1 MVMGFGNLFG
11 LLKEQDYD
19 LPNPN
24 DVQARLHELEKQM
37 LTATGSEY
45 TRLVYT
51 VANTMQLLRI
61 CRSAKRKGG
70 KWVWVDI
77 D

>member
-1 MVMGFGNLFG
+1 MGFGNLFG

-19 LPNPN
+19 LPDPN
-24 DVQARLHELEKQM
+24 VVQARLHELEKQM

-61 CRSAKRKGG
+61 CRSARRKGG
-70 KWVWVDI
+70 KWVWVND
-77 D
+77 

>member
-1 MVMGFGNLFG
+1 MGFGNLFG

-19 LPNPN
+19 LPDPN
-24 DVQARLHELEKQM
+24 VVQARLNELKKQM

-45 TRLVYT
+45 TKLVYT

-61 CRSAKRKGG
+61 CRSARKKGG

>member
-1 MVMGFGNLFG
+1 MGFGNLFG

-19 LPNPN
+19 LPDPN
-24 DVQARLHELEKQM
+24 VVQARLNELKKQM

-45 TRLVYT
+45 TKLVYT

-61 CRSAKRKGG
+61 CRSARKKGG
-70 KWVWVDI
+70 QWVWVDI

>member
-1 MVMGFGNLFG
+1 MGFGNLFG

-19 LPNPN
+19 LPDPN
-24 DVQARLHELEKQM
+24 VVQKRLHELERQM

-45 TRLVYT
+45 TKLVYT
-51 VANTMQLLRI
+51 IANTMQLLRI

-70 KWVWVDI
+70 KWVWVDV

>member
-1 MVMGFGNLFG
+1 MGFGNLFG

-24 DVQARLHELEKQM
+24 EVQARLHELEKQM

-51 VANTMQLLRI
+51 VANTMQ
-61 CRSAKRKGG
+61 
-70 KWVWVDI
+70 
-77 D
+77 

>member
-1 MVMGFGNLFG
+1 MGFSNLFG

-19 LPNPN
+19 LPDPN
-24 DVQARLHELEKQM
+24 VVQKRLHELEKQM

-45 TRLVYT
+45 TKLVYT

-61 CRSAKRKGG
+61 CRSARKKGG

>member
-1 MVMGFGNLFG
+1 MGFGNLFG

-51 VANTMQLLRI
+51 VANTMQLRRI
-61 CRSAKRKGG
+61 CRSAKKNGG
-70 KWVWVDI
+70 KWVWIND
-77 D
+77 

>member
-1 MVMGFGNLFG
+1 MGFGNLFG

-19 LPNPN
+19 LPDPN
-24 DVQARLHELEKQM
+24 VVQARLNELQKQM

-45 TRLVYT
+45 TKLVYT
-51 VANTMQLLRI
+51 IANTMQLLRI
-61 CRSAKRKGG
+61 CRSARKKGG

>member
-1 MVMGFGNLFG
+1 MGFGNLFG

-61 CRSAKRKGG
+61 CRSAKKNGG
-70 KWVWVDI
+70 KWVWVDV

>member
-1 MVMGFGNLFG
+1 MGFGNLFG

-19 LPNPN
+19 LPDPN
-24 DVQARLHELEKQM
+24 VVQARLNELQKQM

-45 TRLVYT
+45 TKLVYT
-51 VANTMQLLRI
+51 IANTMQLLRI
-61 CRSAKRKGG
+61 CRSAMKKGG

>member
-19 LPNPN
+19 LPDPN
-24 DVQARLHELEKQM
+24 VVQKRLHELERQM

-45 TRLVYT
+45 TKLVYT
-51 VANTMQLLRI
+51 IANTMQLLRI

-70 KWVWVDI
+70 KWVWVDV

>member
-1 MVMGFGNLFG
+1 MGFGNLFG

-19 LPNPN
+19 LPNPI

-61 CRSAKRKGG
+61 CRSAKKNGG
-70 KWVWVDI
+70 KWVWIND
-77 D
+77 

>member
-1 MVMGFGNLFG
+1 MGFGNLFG

-19 LPNPN
+19 LPDPN
-24 DVQARLHELEKQM
+24 VVQARLHELEKQM

-45 TRLVYT
+45 TKLVYT

-61 CRSAKRKGG
+61 CRSARKKGG

>member
-1 MVMGFGNLFG
+1 MGFGNLFG

-19 LPNPN
+19 LPDPN
-24 DVQARLHELEKQM
+24 VVQKRLNELQKQM

-45 TRLVYT
+45 TKLVYT
-51 VANTMQLLRI
+51 IANTMQLLRI
-61 CRSAKRKGG
+61 CRSARKKGG
-70 KWVWVDI
+70 KWVWVDA

>member
-1 MVMGFGNLFG
+1 MGFGNLFG

-19 LPNPN
+19 LPDPN
-24 DVQARLHELEKQM
+24 VVQARLHELEKQM

-61 CRSAKRKGG
+61 CRSARRKSG
-70 KWVWVDI
+70 KWVWVDV

>member
-1 MVMGFGNLFG
+1 
-11 LLKEQDYD
+11 
-19 LPNPN
+19 
-24 DVQARLHELEKQM
+24 M

-61 CRSAKRKGG
+61 CRSAKKNGG
-70 KWVWVDI
+70 KWVWIND
-77 D
+77 

>member
-1 MVMGFGNLFG
+1 MGFGNLFG

-19 LPNPN
+19 LPDPN
-24 DVQARLHELEKQM
+24 VVQARLHELQEQM

-61 CRSAKRKGG
+61 CRSARRKGG
-70 KWVWVDI
+70 KWVWVND
-77 D
+77 

>member
-1 MVMGFGNLFG
+1 MGFGNLFG

-19 LPNPN
+19 LPDPN
-24 DVQARLHELEKQM
+24 VVQARLNELKKQM

-45 TRLVYT
+45 TKLVYT
-51 VANTMQLLRI
+51 IANTMQLLRI
-61 CRSAKRKGG
+61 CRSARKKGG

>member
-1 MVMGFGNLFG
+1 MGFSNLFG

-19 LPNPN
+19 LPDPN
-24 DVQARLHELEKQM
+24 VVQKRLNELQKQM

-45 TRLVYT
+45 TKLVYT
-51 VANTMQLLRI
+51 IANTMQLLRI
-61 CRSAKRKGG
+61 CRSARKKGG
-70 KWVWVDI
+70 KWVWVDV